1 MRLFENVDPI
11 VTGRGVYLKLSV
23 LNMQYISEVNET
35 MLYILI
41 VDVLVTLSS
50 DFDFYKVQYLYC
62 SNFCTMYL
70 KSV

>member
-41 VDVLVTLSS
+41 VDVLVILSS
-50 DFDFYKVQYLYC
+50 DFDF
-62 SNFCTMYL
+62 
-70 KSV
+70 